1 MTEDTEIKTRQL
13 AELAERRDKVKEMG
27 GRERVE
33 VQKKRGKLTARER
46 IDQLMDNASFRE
58 IGVFAKSRRAAGEV
72 PADAVVTGYGKIDG
86 RKVYIYAQDFTSTGG
101 TLSEIH
107 D

>member
-1 MTEDTEIKTRQL
+1 MTEDIEIKTRQL

-58 IGVFAKSRRAAGEV
+58 IGVFAKSRGAAGRCRPMPFDIV
-72 PADAVVTGYGKIDG
+72 PKGIGATQVE
-86 RKVYIYAQDFTSTGG
+86 
-101 TLSEIH
+101 LSEY
-107 D
+107 